1 MGTPIFISGT
11 AVNGRWDMQ
20 AGTLEDK
27 VIELERELC
36 ENRKGVV
43 YRVILETIEKP
54 IIEYALKRTEGNQL
68 MAARMLGINRNTIRS
83 KIKRL
88 GIDNAAMK
96 GR

>member
-1 MGTPIFISGT
+1 
-11 AVNGRWDMQ
+11 MQ
-20 AGTLEDK
+20 AGTLEAK

-54 IIEYALKRTEGNQL
+54 VIEYALKRTEGNQL